1 MLMEDTIAAIAT
13 PLQASGL
20 GVIRISGPDA
30 MAVADTVFRSVSGK
44 PLAAK
49 KGYTA
54 AFGHVGDRAGVF
66 DEAVALC
73 FRGPKSY
80 TGEDVVELSIHGGTY
95 LMKRLLSAVVEA
107 GARPAAAGEFTKRA
121 FLNGKV
127 SLTQA
132 EAVVDLIE
140 AQGKEAAKAALAVKE
155 GSLYKATRRLSE
167 TLLSLSG
174 HLAAWVDFP
183 EEDVPEVEEE
193 VLIGELSAVKE
204 QIRALLRT
212 YDTSKIMKDGI
223 QTVIVGRP
231 NVGKSTLMNLLAGE
245 EKSIVTSIPGTT
257 RDVVED
263 TVWLGGVALRLADTA
278 GIHETDDPVEKVG
291 VQRAK
296 NKLAQAQLVL
306 AVFDSSQE
314 LSAYDHELLRSLE
327 PERTIILVNKSDLGA
342 VLTPAD
348 FEGFPYQLSI
358 SAAMGRG
365 VEVLQERI
373 AQVFS
378 LQKFDA
384 TSALIAN
391 ERQYQCCQTALSACE
406 EALGAL
412 ASGVT
417 LDAVTVC
424 VETALEALEELSGNR
439 VSDSIV
445 EEVFSQF
452 CVGK

>member
-121 FLNGKV
+121 FLSGKV

-193 VLIGELSAVKE
+193 ALIRELSAVKE

-314 LSAYDHELLRSLE
+314 LSA
-327 PERTIILVNKSDLGA
+327 
-342 VLTPAD
+342 
-348 FEGFPYQLSI
+348 
-358 SAAMGRG
+358 
-365 VEVLQERI
+365 
-373 AQVFS
+373 
-378 LQKFDA
+378 
-384 TSALIAN
+384 
-391 ERQYQCCQTALSACE
+391 
-406 EALGAL
+406 
-412 ASGVT
+412 
-417 LDAVTVC
+417 
-424 VETALEALEELSGNR
+424 
-439 VSDSIV
+439 
-445 EEVFSQF
+445 
-452 CVGK
+452 